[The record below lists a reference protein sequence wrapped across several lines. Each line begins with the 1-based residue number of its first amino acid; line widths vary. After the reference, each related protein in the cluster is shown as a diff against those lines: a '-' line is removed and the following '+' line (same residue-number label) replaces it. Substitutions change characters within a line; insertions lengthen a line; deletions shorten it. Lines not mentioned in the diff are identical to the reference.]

1 MAGTALGKA
10 GDGSTIG
17 EGGLAIFVDGAPQG
31 VRPNLKYQGTPGV
44 RHVAVDQP
52 APAPARVVVTT
63 EVDAEVKLGPTVTG
77 IDLTSAGATQL
88 LAALVAQLAH
98 VTKLVLIAED
108 IDTVGVQPTV
118 RCQTDAGLPGNLAA
132 AQALAFTAN
141 GQIRELTLVTP
152 RPGLDPGP
160 SSFDQVELDTTVQAT
175 ATTYLVTAQVWGVIL
190 TP

>member
-10 GDGSTIG
+10 GGGSTIG

-31 VRPNLKYQGTPGV
+31 VRPNVKYQGTPGV
-44 RHVAVDQP
+44 RHLVVDQA
-52 APAPARVVVTT
+52 APPPARLVVTT
-63 EVDAEVKLGPTVTG
+63 EIDAEVKAGATVTG
-77 IDLTSAGATQL
+77 IDLTAAGATQI
-88 LAALVAQLAH
+88 LAALLAQFAH
-98 VTKLVLIAED
+98 VTKVILIAEN

-118 RCQTDAGLPGNLAA
+118 RCQTDASLPGNLAA
-132 AQALAFTAN
+132 AQALAFTSN
-141 GQIRELTLVTP
+141 GQIRELTLVSP

-160 SSFDQVELDTTVQAT
+160 SLFDQVELDTTVQAT